1 MKATIT
7 EDQHTSVART
17 VHPEDLKCGD
27 YVAVLND
34 IEEFPSFLWGCDVDS
49 SSREQPVRMR
59 FRSSGDGTP
68 MRIKSICLPFVL
80 VVSPRSQSLI
90 FDVRQ
95 VELVRLPKR
104 YAKAAWK
111 HLKKKTKNGR

>member
-7 EDQHTSVART
+7 NDQHTSVARA

-49 SSREQPVRMR
+49 SSR
-59 FRSSGDGTP
+59 
-68 MRIKSICLPFVL
+68 
-80 VVSPRSQSLI
+80 
-90 FDVRQ
+90 
-95 VELVRLPKR
+95 
-104 YAKAAWK
+104 
-111 HLKKKTKNGR
+111 